1 MPTDTLNDARTV
13 LPNSNEIRRLR
24 KLNGKR
30 QEDLARAAKLNLR
43 TIQNL
48 EAGRPSSVHTIK
60 CVAGALGVPCEQLI
74 ATQSPLGPGPEPRR
88 ARITVQRDSSELKAE
103 KLDEFKLN
111 MEDAI
116 SRGCTVIVYIIE
128 PGSAILT
135 VGMKDRDLV
144 RLVRA
149 FSRGKLRPLAVSA
162 IEVPRPALEA
172 ATRQV
177 PPWVITLYSA
187 VRRHPFASF
196 LFQLLLGFAGIILMP
211 SFANGVI
218 VSALLAY
225 LALTIPAHLTRL
237 GIAPAWNSDLDC
249 VELRDFSVA
258 LSSSTTE
265 SLAAS
270 RATQPPPPPPAPSNA
285 RRTPDGSK

>member
-1 MPTDTLNDARTV
+1 MQK
-13 LPNSNEIRRLR
+13 EI
-24 KLNGKR
+24 
-30 QEDLARAAKLNLR
+30 
-43 TIQNL
+43 
-48 EAGRPSSVHTIK
+48 
-60 CVAGALGVPCEQLI
+60 
-74 ATQSPLGPGPEPRR
+74 
-88 ARITVQRDSSELKAE
+88 SELTAE
-103 KLDEFKLN
+103 KLDEFIQSI
-111 MEDAI
+111 EDAI
-116 SRGCTVIVYIIE
+116 RRGCTVHVHVTY
-128 PGSAILT
+128 PGSTILT
-135 VGMKDRDLV
+135 VGMQNRDFV

-177 PPWVITLYSA
+177 PPWVTTLYSG

-218 VSALLAY
+218 VAALLAY

-237 GIAPAWNSDLDC
+237 GIAPAWNSDFDC

-258 LSSSTTE
+258 LSSSTTDNPAE
-265 SLAAS
+265 S
-270 RATQPPPPPPAPSNA
+270 RAIRPPPPPPPPARPNVG
-285 RRTPDGSK
+285 RKPDAAE